1 MHVNTSTSLTVK
13 RATLIRFKTKILSRN
28 PVGGAQTIRLHHF
41 KIITHTTKQFPGRCK
56 TGTRFKCIHGG
67 TTTRRYDDYSSNEI
81 RIVRPT
87 YRIINPLSLYD
98 SGRTLPPGELREE
111 LGYGLERALPVEHFT
126 VRNLRGRVM

>member
-1 MHVNTSTSLTVK
+1 MCGCTNLNRIDFRNNSLNYFPKFTSNRELPTYIHLTDINLLDAAIMHVNTSTSLTVK

-67 TTTRRYDDYSSNEI
+67 TTTTAATKSE
-81 RIVRPT
+81 
-87 YRIINPLSLYD
+87 
-98 SGRTLPPGELREE
+98 
-111 LGYGLERALPVEHFT
+111 
-126 VRNLRGRVM
+126 